1 MFFYF
6 QFQNRALVVIM
17 HQSKL
22 KMYRNQQ
29 PERTTIVSGGT
40 AITAILVEVTTFTPT
55 QKIQTG
61 EQLGRKIRRQL
72 GK

>member
-17 HQSKL
+17 LQSNL
-22 KMYRNQQ
+22 RMYRNKQS
-29 PERTTIVSGGT
+29 ERTTIVSGGT
-40 AITAILVEVTTFTPT
+40 MITVGVTTFTPT

-61 EQLGRKIRRQL
+61 EQLGRKIRRKL